1 MTPDEDVVANDGSA
15 WLRSCADS
23 AHAMERTVGADFGVT
38 VNSDR
43 TAMTDEHARANLG
56 IWMQINESHN

>member
-1 MTPDEDVVANDGSA
+1 VTSDEDVVADDGSA
-15 WLRSCADS
+15 WSRSCADS

-43 TAMTDEHARANLG
+43 TAMTDERARADLG
-56 IWMQINESHN
+56 IRMEINESHN